1 MGKHLKDFR
10 QGDTYVFGV
19 EQIATD
25 DQGVETP
32 VDLSGSRL
40 TLSLTSAFDEP
51 PVFTFSK
58 IAGDHIT
65 DKPAEGL
72 IKMVL
77 TSEFTR
83 LIPAGKYYF
92 DVQLEMPDG
101 TVSTVLPP
109 LEDYKDRV
117 QVIPDISDEI

>member
-10 QGDTYVFGV
+10 QGDTYVYGV
-19 EQIATD
+19 EQFATD
-25 DQGVETP
+25 DTGADVP
-32 VDLSGSRL
+32 VDLSGCRL
-40 TLSLTSAFDEP
+40 TLSLTSSFDEP

-65 DKPAEGL
+65 DKPAQGL

-77 TSEFTR
+77 ESEFTR
-83 LIPAGKYYF
+83 LIPAGKYYY

-109 LEDYKDRV
+109 LEVY
-117 QVIPDISDEI
+117 